1 MGVPYLYLNLY
12 KKYRKVKNLVIKNT
26 DLPHNK
32 GYRKL
37 YFDFNSLIHP
47 CANFICQAE
56 INSEDIE
63 AEIINFV
70 ISFTKNIIKEL
81 TIDYSDVL
89 IFADGLAPFG
99 KIIQQKE
106 RRFKSIFLKM
116 QNNEKVKFD
125 STQISPGTSFM
136 KKLETSLKN
145 DEYLKHCLIDF
156 SKGEAEHKIIKHVKT
171 LQSESEI
178 FIYGLDADLII
189 LSFLTDCNI
198 SLIRQKNIVP
208 LHEQNIEFEILN
220 INLLKKAIIEEYK
233 IKQPVNFFENMVFVT
248 FLLGNDF
255 IKKSPFLIM
264 NDLSNI
270 LYICSKYNDKIIQP
284 NGNLNKTIFM
294 KILNEINKI
303 SKLSINKR
311 TKCINNSEYTT
322 YDWLN
327 NKTPEWIWI
336 YKNDYINYPNK
347 FYKERYYLYYGIK
360 SRDVQK
366 LCNKYLHNLIWNFFY
381 YINNEDVNS
390 YAFYELDCPPLL
402 DDFILNIESINIES
416 KIYKPIIN
424 TEEKQLQ
431 YILPNQDIISE
442 KKYPNIILDGF
453 DCEWIWETKLI

>member
-12 KKYRKVKNLVIKNT
+12 KKYRKIKELVIKNT

-56 INSEDIE
+56 IETQDIE
-63 AEIINFV
+63 GAIIDFV

-81 TIDYSDVL
+81 TVDFSDVM

-106 RRFKSIFLKM
+106 RRFKSIFLKI
-116 QNNEKVKFD
+116 QNNETVKFD
-125 STQISPGTSFM
+125 STQISPGTVFM
-136 KKLETSLKN
+136 KKLEMSLKK
-145 DEYLKHCLIDF
+145 DEYLKNCIVDF
-156 SKGEAEHKIIKHVKT
+156 SKGEAEHKIIKHIKT
-171 LQSESEI
+171 LPIESEC

-189 LSFLTDCNI
+189 LSFLTEHNI

-208 LHEQNIEFEILN
+208 LYEQNIEFEILN
-220 INLLKKAIIEEYK
+220 INLLKKAIVEEYK
-233 IKQPVNFFENMVFVT
+233 IKQSINFFENIVFVT

-255 IKKSPFLIM
+255 IKKLPFLTM

-270 LYICSKYNDKIIQP
+270 LCICSKYNDKIIQP
-284 NGNLNKTIFM
+284 NGYLNKTIF
-294 KILNEINKI
+294 KEILIELNKI
-303 SKLSINKR
+303 SKLSSNKR
-311 TKCINNSEYTT
+311 TKHINSSEYTT

-327 NKTPEWIWI
+327 NKTPEWIWV
-336 YKNDYINYPNK
+336 YKTDYINYPSK
-347 FYKERYYLYYGIK
+347 FYKEKYYLYYGIK
-360 SRDVQK
+360 TKDVK
-366 LCNKYLHNLIWNFFY
+366 ILCDKYLHNLIWNFFY
-381 YINNEDVNS
+381 YINNEDVNTCT
-390 YAFYELDCPPLL
+390 FYELDCSPIL
-402 DDFILNIESINIES
+402 DDFISSIESINIEN
-416 KIYKPIIN
+416 KTYKPLID
-424 TEEKQLQ
+424 TEEKQLR
-431 YILPNQDIISE
+431 YILPNEDVVNR